1 MSSRRMRARRS
12 TDSPSVFYGWFVVAG
27 IFVVL
32 TVTAGLG
39 FYNASV
45 ILTQSKEELD
55 TSVSAVSGATAVF
68 FGVSGMVGFLLSR
81 MMERVDLRRFFYAG
95 AVLGAGALVGLRW
108 VDSVLELYL
117 FFVVFGV
124 AFAAA
129 GLVPS
134 TTIVARWF
142 DKRRSIALSVAST
155 GLSFGGIAVT
165 PATARFI
172 EARSLA
178 EAGPWLG
185 LVWFLGIAPIS
196 AVLIRSWPSDKGL
209 EPDGA
214 PRPLKPLDVPGA
226 TFDEARR
233 TRFFLF
239 VSATYAMVFLA
250 QVGGIAQL
258 FNLVSERIDSATAAT
273 TLSVMALSSIFG
285 RLAGGLLVSAVS
297 TRSMTIALTA
307 VQAVALT
314 LLARAEGSTSIYL
327 TAALFGL
334 SVGNLLML
342 QPLLLADTFGVKEYS
357 RIYSFCQLFGTIG
370 VAGGPFLIG
379 ALRDLYD
386 YEIAFYCAGFAN
398 LVAIACLF
406 LAGPTWRARAT
417 WDPAATTRT

>member
-1 MSSRRMRARRS
+1 MARGRR
-12 TDSPSVFYGWFVVAG
+12 TDSPSVFYGWFVVAA

-45 ILTQSKEELD
+45 ILRQSKEELEA
-55 TSVSAVSGATAVF
+55 SVSAVSGATAVF
-68 FGVSGMVGFLLSR
+68 FGVSGLVGFLLSR
-81 MMERVDLRRFFYAG
+81 MMERVDLRRFYYAG
-95 AVLGAGALVGLRW
+95 AVLGAGALLGLRW
-108 VDSVLELYL
+108 VDSVVELYA
-117 FFVVFGV
+117 FFVLFGV
-124 AFAAA
+124 AFATA

-155 GLSFGGIAVT
+155 GLSFGGIVLT

-178 EAGPWLG
+178 EAGPWLAV
-185 LVWFLGIAPIS
+185 VWFVGIAPIS

-214 PRPLKPLDVPGA
+214 PRRLTPVAVQGA
-226 TFDEARR
+226 TFAQARR
-233 TRFFLF
+233 TRFFVLI
-239 VSATYAMVFLA
+239 SATYAMVFLA

-258 FNLVSERIDSATAAT
+258 YNLVSERVDSSVAATA
-273 TLSVMALSSIFG
+273 LSVMALSSVIG
-285 RLAGGLLVSAVS
+285 RLAGGLLVSVVS
-297 TRSMTIALTA
+297 TRSMTIGLTV

-314 LLARAEGSTSIYL
+314 LLARADGSMSIYIV
-327 TAALFGL
+327 TAVFGL
-334 SVGNLLML
+334 SIGNLLML
-342 QPLLLADTFGVKEYS
+342 QPLLLVETFGVKEYS

-379 ALRDLYD
+379 ALRDIYD
-386 YEIAFYCAGFAN
+386 YEIALYFAASAN
-398 LVAIACLF
+398 LVAIATLL
-406 LAGPTWRARAT
+406 LAGPTQAGRAT
-417 WDPAATTRT
+417 WDPAATAQ